1 MGEPAILINE
11 GGYILLGLAE
21 LLELKGLDLS
31 KKIKIVRHQDKRY
44 DVREMLEKGQLETYQ
59 SYQTNPIFDCDFV
72 VSTIG
77 DESTK
82 AIFHN
87 VYKVIEKK
95 KAKEVPLKGEYI
107 FKELVAEIM
116 QRDGWYYRLQR
127 LEGFEDLS
135 DRVVIEWGKA
145 ALSWNQYFSREK
157 DKEIVEILPKG
168 YVKEFPGFDKIIL
181 SFREL
186 EKIVVN
192 PDANREWRRMLASV
206 AGVYLILD
214 TETGYQY
221 IGAATGKDGIW
232 GRWSKYIPDGLE
244 VINCFKIW

>member
-1 MGEPAILINE
+1 M
-11 GGYILLGLAE
+11 
-21 LLELKGLDLS
+21 
-31 KKIKIVRHQDKRY
+31 
-44 DVREMLEKGQLETYQ
+44 ETYQ

-107 FKELVAEIM
+107 FKELVTEIM
-116 QRDGWYYRLQR
+116 HRDGWYYRLQR

-145 ALSWNQYFSREK
+145 ALSWN
-157 DKEIVEILPKG
+157 
-168 YVKEFPGFDKIIL
+168 
-181 SFREL
+181 
-186 EKIVVN
+186 
-192 PDANREWRRMLASV
+192 
-206 AGVYLILD
+206 
-214 TETGYQY
+214 
-221 IGAATGKDGIW
+221 
-232 GRWSKYIPDGLE
+232 
-244 VINCFKIW
+244 